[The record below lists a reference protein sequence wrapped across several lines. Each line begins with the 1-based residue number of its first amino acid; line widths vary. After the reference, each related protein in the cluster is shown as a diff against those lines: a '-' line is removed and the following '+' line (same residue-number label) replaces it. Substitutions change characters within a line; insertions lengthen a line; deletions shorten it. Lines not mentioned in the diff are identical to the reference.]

1 MLEVCLGEDVNE
13 GREQGEVLEGKR
25 IMTIRTNR
33 DVHSVSGID
42 FRKLNLNYLFMERF
56 FRFTRELHL
65 TEKPDW
71 QSENVVVYETNA
83 FKLRQFTPVGSG
95 SPLLILPPQA
105 GHHSCIAD
113 YALPDQSLVALC
125 GQHTDCTI
133 YAVEW
138 KSADISRRHE
148 TIDDLVKQVRQC
160 IQFIGCSIHVI
171 GLCQAGWL
179 ASIYAAIFPDDILS
193 LILGGAPIDFTAG
206 GGKIQEMVQ
215 SLPFAFYAS
224 LVQMG
229 RGVMKGRFIVDGF
242 KNMHAYDRYIGDY
255 MKLYGNLD
263 NPVAVQRSR
272 KFRTWYEYTQ
282 DLAGAW
288 YLQAVYE
295 LFKRNRLVR
304 GKLKVMGKYVRLEK
318 ITCPVVLVAGE
329 NDDITLE
336 PQLFNM
342 EKYVSG
348 PVWKIMI
355 PKCGHIGLFMKKDA
369 LENYWTHALD
379 YVLLRREKTAVA
391 M

>member
-1 MLEVCLGEDVNE
+1 
-13 GREQGEVLEGKR
+13 
-25 IMTIRTNR
+25 MTISSDNDMR
-33 DVHSVSGID
+33 SVSGID
-42 FRKLNLNYLFMERF
+42 FRKLNLNHLFVERF
-56 FRFTRELHL
+56 CRFTRELL
-65 TEKPDW
+65 LLDKPEW

-83 FKLRQFTPVGSG
+83 LKLRQFTPLRTG

-125 GQHTDCTI
+125 EQHTDSTI

-138 KSADISRRHE
+138 KSADISRCHE

-160 IQFIGCSIHVI
+160 IHFIGCNVHVI

-179 ASIYAAIFPDDILS
+179 ASIYTALFPDDISS

-206 GGKIQEMVQ
+206 GGKIQDMVQ
-215 SLPFAFYAS
+215 SLPLAFYAS

-229 RGVMKGRFIVDGF
+229 NGVMKGRFIVDGF

-255 MKLYGNLD
+255 LKLYTNLD
-263 NPVAVQRSR
+263 NRAAVQRSR

-304 GKLKVMGKYVRLEK
+304 GKLKVMGKCVRLEK

-342 EKYVSG
+342 ENHVSG

-379 YVLLRREKTAVA
+379 YVLGKQEQAAVA